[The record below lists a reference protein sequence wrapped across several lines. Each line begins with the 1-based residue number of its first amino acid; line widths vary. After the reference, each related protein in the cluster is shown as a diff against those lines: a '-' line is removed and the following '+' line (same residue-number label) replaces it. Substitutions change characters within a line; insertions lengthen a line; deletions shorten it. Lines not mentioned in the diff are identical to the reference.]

1 MRSKDRNSKLL
12 LLGGNMNKEK
22 ENSNTLSQNATLVR
36 LNTKHP
42 SGVKSDKYLKDGLA
56 IEQEA
61 LRESLHVAKYIFGKD
76 TNKYFRRIINQFRN
90 NVYYPLTVPWDDNT
104 SDWDGKV
111 LSGWRL
117 CPNRELDTLMDRV
130 NQAKVDF
137 EKEVK
142 SFLDNYDDIIE
153 ANRIKL
159 GKAFDISDYPTVEEV
174 ATKFRFDFELGTVPR
189 FNSNDIRLNV
199 SESLRKKI
207 EKDALKRANKNV
219 ETIAR
224 TTVEALLESVG
235 HLADKLKSYDPKS
248 KQKGGFFK
256 NSSFDKLRNFLD
268 TLPSINSDI
277 LGNDKAIADAHQKLV
292 SVFASIND
300 VDALRDETDFGASKR
315 KQIADDL
322 EESIDDLKGDFLDNV
337 FGK

>member
-1 MRSKDRNSKLL
+1 MKQQIL
-12 LLGGNMNKEK
+12 LLGGNMKK
-22 ENSNTLSQNATLVR
+22 ENNVNTLSENATLVR

-42 SGVKSDKYLKDGLA
+42 SGVKSDKYLKEGLA
-56 IEQEA
+56 IDQQA
-61 LRESLHVAKYIFGKD
+61 MSDSLHVAKYIFGKD

-130 NQAKVDF
+130 NEAKLDF
-137 EKEVK
+137 DKEVK
-142 SFLDNYDDIIE
+142 QFIDNYDNLIE
-153 ANRIKL
+153 SNRTKL
-159 GKAFDISDYPTVEEV
+159 GNAFKLSDYPSVEEII
-174 ATKFRFDFELGTVPR
+174 TKFRFDFELGTVPR
-189 FNSNDIRLNV
+189 FDASDIRLNV
-199 SESLRKKI
+199 SKKLRAKI
-207 EKDALKRANKNV
+207 ENDAIKRANKNV

-235 HLADKLKSYDPKS
+235 HLADKLKAYDPTS

-256 NSSFDKLRNFLD
+256 NSSFDKLRGFLD
-268 TLPSINSDI
+268 TLPSINADI
-277 LGNDKAIADAHQKLV
+277 LGNDKMIADAHQRLV

-300 VDALRDETDFGASKR
+300 VDSLRDETSYGANKR

-322 EESIDDLKGDFLDNV
+322 EDSIDELKGGFLDNM
-337 FGK
+337 FKK